1 LTFGVRE
8 IIAILLTV
16 GGLVL
21 IGIGVARG
29 EVAWNVLLPV
39 IAAWISAVISVFITA
54 RVMAARYAKKG
65 KKTK

>member
-1 LTFGVRE
+1 MSFGIKE
-8 IIAILLTV
+8 IIAIILTV

-29 EVAWNVLLPV
+29 EVAWDVLLPV

-54 RVMAARYAKKG
+54 RVVAARYAKKG
-65 KKTK
+65 KKPQ